1 MPDSSGREMSNEA
14 QNSSFKWYVVHTL
27 SGHEN
32 KAKLLLEERI
42 KNGKMEIHFGRILV
56 PTENVAEVVAGKK
69 RTSKRKFFPG
79 YILVEMEMTQDSWH
93 LVKDTDKITGFVGD
107 SQKPRAMK
115 PSEVN
120 RILGQIEVGEKD
132 VKPVSSFDAGQTVRV
147 VEGPF
152 INFSGI
158 IDEVKA
164 EKRKLRVMVTIFGRS
179 TPVEVDFMQVEKV

>member
-1 MPDSSGREMSNEA
+1 
-14 QNSSFKWYVVHTL
+14 
-27 SGHEN
+27 
-32 KAKLLLEERI
+32 
-42 KNGKMEIHFGRILV
+42 
-56 PTENVAEVVAGKK
+56 
-69 RTSKRKFFPG
+69 
-79 YILVEMEMTQDSWH
+79 
-93 LVKDTDKITGFVGD
+93 
-107 SQKPRAMK
+107 
-115 PSEVN
+115 
-120 RILGQIEVGEKD
+120 VGEKD